1 MTDQNKR
8 VAYKCQW
15 CGESFHQVTNER
27 SMRPVPI
34 YVNPRG
40 LQFDTPY
47 CREMF
52 ARGEKGEK

>member
-1 MTDQNKR
+1 MDQNMR

-15 CGESFHQVTNER
+15 CGESFHKVSDER

-34 YVNPRG
+34 YVNDKG

-47 CREMF
+47 CRSMF
-52 ARGEKGEK
+52 AAAEEEGG